1 MKVRGSREKEFI
13 KKAFIYF
20 DGIIMMNVDVKGLVA
35 GRVATKIAKALING
49 ENVIV
54 INAENAIIVGNKEN
68 IMQKY
73 KMRVDAAVKSN
84 PHYGPKYSRVP
95 SSIFKRMVRNML
107 PTKGSTKDKMIKKL
121 KVYNATPKELAK
133 EKMQEFMEYKCN
145 ERHSYMTLKEI
156 ALQLGGR
163 W

>member
-1 MKVRGSREKEFI
+1 MSFCEVNF
-13 KKAFIYF
+13 
-20 DGIIMMNVDVKGLVA
+20 MMTVDIKGLVA

-49 ENVIV
+49 ESAIV
-54 INAENAIIVGNKEN
+54 LNAEGAIIVGTKDSV
-68 IMQKY
+68 MAKY
-73 KMRVDAAVKSN
+73 KLRVDAAVKSN

-121 KVYNATPKELAK
+121 KVYNAVPKELAK
-133 EKMQEFMEYKCN
+133 EKMTVFEEFKCN
-145 ERHSYMTLKEI
+145 ERHTFMTLKEI
-156 ALQLGGR
+156 SLNLGGR